1 MNRHILVS
9 YCLLLVAVAGCA
21 KGALWRLGYLSPQ
34 ARQQWADEEKI
45 AKTWPVMRDEM
56 TGMAEQAK
64 ASSLAD
70 QQRVAKRFA
79 EIVEK
84 ENRMLVKLHAVKL
97 LGELSPDAAL
107 ASVAIAARDS
117 NADVRA
123 AACQVYGKMA
133 TPDALVQLTQLLR
146 SDDSE
151 DVQIAAIRAMGRFK
165 GPEAAL
171 ALRSALEEE
180 RPALQLAAAESLG
193 TITGEKFGKDVP
205 KWLDYVA
212 TLSPSGTG
220 PAGTG
225 PADASVQQATHQQ
238 PDEVRSFLNSIR
250 R

>member
-1 MNRHILVS
+1 MNRHILFGF
-9 YCLLLVAVAGCA
+9 CLLLVAVAGCA

-56 TGMAEQAK
+56 TGLAEQAK
-64 ASSLAD
+64 ASSPAD

-84 ENRMLVKLHAVKL
+84 DNRMLVKLHAVKL
-97 LGELSPDAAL
+97 LGELSPEAAM
-107 ASVAIAARDS
+107 AAVAVAARDA
-117 NADVRA
+117 NADVRV
-123 AACQVYGKMA
+123 AACQVYGQMA
-133 TPDALVQLTQLLR
+133 TADSLMQLAQLLR

-151 DVQIAAIRAMGRFK
+151 DVQIAAIRAMGQFK
-165 GPEAAL
+165 SPEAAV

-193 TITGEKFGKDVP
+193 KITGEKFGKDVP

-212 TLSPSGTG
+212 TLG
-220 PAGTG
+220 PANS
-225 PADASVQQATHQQ
+225 DAGSKPVQQATHQQ
-238 PDEVRSFLNSIR
+238 PDEVRSFLDSIKR
-250 R
+250 